1 MSESAP
7 PQPPTSTPG
16 QPPLSIAGR
25 SPFDARRLHWQGAGN
40 ILLALYCIF
49 GAGGAG
55 GVFFGILFLLLAL
68 ATWVIAFRANWDW
81 YSIPP
86 DYQRVIVAVGAV
98 IGVTFTYLCFG
109 IFFLV
114 IWICMHLGDWM

>member
-7 PQPPTSTPG
+7 PPSPTSAPG

-25 SPFDARRLHWQGAGN
+25 SPFDARRLQWQGAGN

-68 ATWVIAFRANWDW
+68 ATWVIAFRADWNW

-86 DYQRVIVAVGAV
+86 DYRRVIVAVGAA
-98 IGVTFTYLCFG
+98 IGVTFTYIFFG

-114 IWICMHLGDWM
+114 IWICMHLADWM